1 VSAAEGVE
9 TLINEPPD
17 EFEDLDDD
25 YVGIMYIICTA
36 KEPQRNIKRTWLDHA
51 IKKNTR
57 RNTYIDVSA
66 TR

>member
-36 KEPQRNIKRTWLDHA
+36 E
-51 IKKNTR
+51 
-57 RNTYIDVSA
+57 
-66 TR
+66 